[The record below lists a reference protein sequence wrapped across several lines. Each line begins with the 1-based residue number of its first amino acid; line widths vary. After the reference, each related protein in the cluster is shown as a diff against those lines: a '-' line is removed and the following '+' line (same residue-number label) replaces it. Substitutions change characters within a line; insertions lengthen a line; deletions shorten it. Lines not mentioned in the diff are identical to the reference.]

1 MSEIKVLIIDDD
13 PKIRQ
18 TVSDMLNPFGYKVFT
33 ASDGEDGLKQ
43 VPIVRPDIII
53 CDIEMPVMDGITFLQ
68 YFRSVSVYD
77 KIPVLIL
84 TGVLEQFYDALV
96 NGADLYLLKPFL
108 NMKRLSSK
116 IEQIMELHAM
126 SYSFE
131 ELHDNVPDIEI
142 DELVSIART
151 RVFAGNLKISH
162 ANQDADFEFRNGK
175 IISVIS
181 GNKKGDSA
189 LEMLLE
195 WIPGTYSFKFKSYHE
210 EVKIVKGDIMEKPDL
225 SKAVQIA
232 KDTWWVGYRNPN
244 SLLQMNVYL
253 RVFKSEKGRINY
265 VIDPGAPVDF
275 PEVSQK
281 IGSIIGDISKVG
293 VVSLNHQDPDVCMNT
308 IYIKA
313 ANPKLLY
320 IATEDTWRLI
330 VHYDLDPKNIRMVTK
345 FKDFELNLSTGHK
358 LKYILSPY
366 CHFRGAFLTYDPETQ
381 ILFTGDLFAGL
392 SMSDRINNL
401 WADEKSWDG
410 MAMFHRIYM
419 PSNKAIKLV
428 IKEIR
433 KLLPNIKMI
442 APQHGDIIPE
452 SQIANFLAK
461 FEQLEVGVD
470 LLKEEDTKE
479 DQKAYLDAI
488 NEILENSSKKI
499 SPELIFKRIESDSS
513 LTAGLEITGRKITRF
528 KGDPLVLI
536 ARLITQILQG
546 ETSESA
552 NFVKSIVIKSLVMRR
567 LPAVTINW
575 EGDEMETV
583 IDQSV

>member
-1 MSEIKVLIIDDD
+1 
-13 PKIRQ
+13 
-18 TVSDMLNPFGYKVFT
+18 
-33 ASDGEDGLKQ
+33 
-43 VPIVRPDIII
+43 
-53 CDIEMPVMDGITFLQ
+53 
-68 YFRSVSVYD
+68 
-77 KIPVLIL
+77 
-84 TGVLEQFYDALV
+84 
-96 NGADLYLLKPFL
+96 
-108 NMKRLSSK
+108 
-116 IEQIMELHAM
+116 
-126 SYSFE
+126 
-131 ELHDNVPDIEI
+131 
-142 DELVSIART
+142 
-151 RVFAGNLKISH
+151 
-162 ANQDADFEFRNGK
+162 
-175 IISVIS
+175 
-181 GNKKGDSA
+181 
-189 LEMLLE
+189 
-195 WIPGTYSFKFKSYHE
+195 
-210 EVKIVKGDIMEKPDL
+210 
-225 SKAVQIA
+225 
-232 KDTWWVGYRNPN
+232 
-244 SLLQMNVYL
+244 MNVYL

-345 FKDFELNLSTGHK
+345 FKDYELNLSTGHK

-381 ILFTGDLFAGL
+381 ILYTGDLFAGL

-470 LLKEEDTKE
+470 LLKEEDNTKE
-479 DQKAYLDAI
+479 DQKAYLDAV
-488 NEILENSSKKI
+488 NEILDNSSKKI
-499 SPELIFKRIESDSS
+499 SPELIFKRISSDSS
-513 LTAGLEITGRKITRF
+513 LTAGLEITGRKITKF
-528 KGDPLVLI
+528 NADPSVQI

-546 ETSESA
+546 ETAEAA
-552 NFVKSIVIKSLVMRR
+552 NFVKSTVIKALVMRR

-575 EGDEMETV
+575 EGDELETV